1 MALSWHFQP
10 NRAPNSFIPFTWLIH
25 GIFMALSAKNYFEI
39 VIIVL
44 SCLCLSICRQRMFSS
59 FDIIFIDAFSSWSI
73 FWVLFLWSKY
83 RLIRNTQTTKP
94 NPQLIITW
102 PNVPRENKMS
112 FRPGIEPAQWQTDT
126 ITSQGRP
133 LLVKVS
139 GRLANQ
145 KATTAVDPQN

>member
-1 MALSWHFQP
+1 
-10 NRAPNSFIPFTWLIH
+10 
-25 GIFMALSAKNYFEI
+25 MALSAKNYFKI

-44 SCLCLSICRQRMFSS
+44 SCLCLSICRQRIFSS
-59 FDIIFIDAFSSWSI
+59 FDIIFIDGFSGSGWSI
-73 FWVLFLWSKY
+73 FCAFFFDPKY

-102 PNVPRENKMS
+102 KNVPRENNML
-112 FRPGIEPAQWQTDT
+112 FRPGIEPAQWQTDA